1 MSSISIMINGV
12 PGNVATTILAHAMK
26 DNRFTVVPFSLT
38 GPGNEQSIDVNG
50 TEISLV
56 SPQDRQGAM
65 EKIKRDFGPF
75 ITVDYT
81 HPTAVD
87 ANVAFYCENDLPFVM
102 GTTGGDRDQIREDVN
117 KARIPAVIAP
127 NMAKQIVGLQAMI
140 EYGAKNFPGLFQGYG
155 MTVKESHQSWK
166 ADTSGTA
173 KAIIRQFNLLGVD
186 FTEADIDKVRDPE
199 AQKAMGIPDEHID
212 GHGWH
217 TYTLKAGD
225 GGSEFGITHNING
238 RDIYAEGTLD
248 AAVYVEKKRLEGI
261 KGHCF
266 SMIDVLK
273 NL

>member
-1 MSSISIMINGV
+1 MTTIHIMINGV
-12 PGNVATTILAHAMK
+12 PGKVATTIMAHALN
-26 DNRFTVVPFSLT
+26 DERFTVVPYSLT
-38 GPGNEQSIDVNG
+38 GPGTEKSVRVGG
-50 TEISLV
+50 TDITLV
-56 SPQDRQGAM
+56 SPEERQVLMKTIQG
-65 EKIKRDFGPF
+65 EHGPF

-81 HPTAVD
+81 HPTAVN
-87 ANVAFYCENDLPFVM
+87 ANVVFYCANGLPFVM
-102 GTTGGDRDQIREDVN
+102 GTTGGNREQIRADVN
-117 KARIPAVIAP
+117 NSAIPAVIAP

-140 EYGAKNFPGLFQGYG
+140 EYGAKNFPGLFKGYE

-186 FTEADIDKVRDPE
+186 FAEADIDKVRDPE
-199 AQKAMGIPDEHID
+199 AQKAMGIPEEHLD

-217 TYTLKAGD
+217 TYTLCSPD

-248 AAVYVEKKRLEGI
+248 AVAFVEKKRLAGT

-266 SMIDVLK
+266 SMIDVMK

>member
-1 MSSISIMINGV
+1 MTPIHIMINGV
-12 PGNVATTILAHAMK
+12 PGKVATTLLAHAMK
-26 DNRFTVVPFSLT
+26 DERFTVIPFSLT
-38 GPGNEQSIDVNG
+38 GPGTEKSIPVNG
-50 TEISLV
+50 TDITLV
-56 SPQDRQGAM
+56 SPDERFEAIK
-65 EKIKRDFGPF
+65 KIKAKYAPF

-87 ANVAFYCENDLPFVM
+87 ANVAFYCENGLPFVM
-102 GTTGGDRDQIREDVN
+102 GTTGGNRDQIREAVN
-117 KARIPAVIAP
+117 HSDIPAVIAP

-140 EYGAKNFPGLFQGYG
+140 EYGAQNFPGLFNGYE
-155 MTVKESHQSWK
+155 MSVKESHQSWK

-199 AQKAMGIPDEHID
+199 AQKAMGIAEEHLD

-217 TYTLKAGD
+217 TYTLKASD

-248 AAVYVEKKRLEGI
+248 AVAFVEKKRDQGI
-261 KGHCF
+261 SGHCF
-266 SMIDVLK
+266 SMIDVMK